1 MKRKTPA
8 KRKAATSRN
17 RGTIKFVGLF
27 VALSLTFYLAYYW
40 LGGSFGFIRHN
51 TAVVTGF
58 FLSLVGMNTT
68 VNTMGSDVILSVDGF
83 SMNIIDECTAAFS
96 SIVYTSAVLAYPT
109 IWKNKALGLV
119 GIPILYGLNI
129 IRLSVVAVVGISHP
143 DMFEYVH
150 TYLWQAIFIIFVIGI
165 FLLWINRVVR
175 KARQKISS

>member
-1 MKRKTPA
+1 
-8 KRKAATSRN
+8 
-17 RGTIKFVGLF
+17 
-27 VALSLTFYLAYYW
+27 
-40 LGGSFGFIRHN
+40 
-51 TAVVTGF
+51 
-58 FLSLVGMNTT
+58 
-68 VNTMGSDVILSVDGF
+68 MGSDVILSVDGF